1 MNYTA
6 NYYEVHDQDYI
17 EMQEL
22 MALLAASD
30 DEEGVGA

>member
-22 MALLAASD
+22 MTPLTASD
-30 DEEGVGA
+30 DKEGVNT

>member
-6 NYYEVHDQDYI
+6 NYYEVHEQDYT

-22 MALLAASD
+22 MALLASSD
-30 DEEGVGA
+30 NEKGVGA

>member
-6 NYYEVHDQDYI
+6 NYYEVHEQDYT

-22 MALLAASD
+22 MALLVASD
-30 DEEGVGA
+30 NKEGVSA